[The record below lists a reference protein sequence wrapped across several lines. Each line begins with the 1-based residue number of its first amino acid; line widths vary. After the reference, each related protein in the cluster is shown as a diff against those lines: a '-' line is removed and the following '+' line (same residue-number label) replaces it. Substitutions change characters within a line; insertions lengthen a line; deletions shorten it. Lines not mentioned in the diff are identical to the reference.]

1 MSKVHDSSYK
11 FLFSNPEFVRD
22 LVMGFIPDDWLH
34 SLDYETLEK
43 VPGSYIT
50 DDFKQREDDIVW
62 RVKVGGEWVYLYML
76 IEFQSSVDKYM
87 ALRMMVYVG
96 LLYQDLVK
104 RGEVLADGRLPP
116 ILPIVLYNG
125 TKRWSAATDIADL
138 IPAVPGLVSDFK
150 PSLKYLLIDES
161 AYSSSELSSL
171 RNLVAVVFQFEQA
184 QSPANIEDIIN
195 LLLEWLA
202 DRPDLKRMFALWIR
216 ATLMRK
222 QNYGIFL
229 PDVDDLQEIRV
240 MLADK
245 VELWA
250 KSYIAEG
257 KQEGLQEGLQKGELK
272 GLQEGKQQGEMLA
285 LQRLLAKRFGVISL
299 ETVAMISQASL
310 EDIERWFDRAIDAN
324 ELSDVFKD

>member
-22 LVMGFIPDDWLH
+22 LIMGFIPDDWLH

-43 VPGSYIT
+43 VPGSYISE
-50 DDFKQREDDIVW
+50 DFKQREDDIVW
-62 RVKVGGEWVYLYML
+62 RVKVGGEWIYLYLL

-96 LLYQDLVK
+96 LLYQDLIK
-104 RGEVLADGRLPP
+104 RGEILADGRLPP

-125 TKRWSAATDIADL
+125 SQRWTAATDIADL
-138 IPAVPGLVSDFK
+138 IPAVPGLVAEFK
-150 PSLKYLLIDES
+150 PSMKYLLIDES
-161 AYSSSELSSL
+161 AYNSTELSSL
-171 RNLVAVVFQFEQA
+171 RNLVAAIFRFEQA

-250 KSYIAEG
+250 KGYIAEG
-257 KQEGLQEGLQKGELK
+257 KQEGLQEGLQKGELN
-272 GLQEGKQQGEMLA
+272 GLQKGEMLA
-285 LQRLLAKRFGVISL
+285 LQRLLAKRFGVISV
-299 ETVAMISQASL
+299 ETVALISHAPL
-310 EDIERWFDRAIDAN
+310 EDIERWFDRAIDAKQ
-324 ELSDVFKD
+324 LSDVFAD